1 MLEPIKVSVDVN
13 VHFSEKTEQFILGL
27 FSGKS
32 VNNTKPAAPAAK
44 PAAPAAKPAAPA
56 AKPESKPTAPA
67 AKPES
72 KPAAPAAKPESKPA
86 APAAKPESKPAA
98 PAAKPES
105 KPANTASDNIS
116 IEDVREALS
125 KKVATHRSEI
135 KEKLTELGAPSVT
148 KLDKSKYSEML
159 NFLNS
164 LD

>member
-13 VHFSEKTEQFILGL
+13 IHLSEKTEQFILGL

-32 VNNTKPAAPAAK
+32 VNNAQPAAPAAK
-44 PAAPAAKPAAPA
+44 PAS
-56 AKPESKPTAPA
+56 KPESKPASKPAAPV

-72 KPAAPAAKPESKPA
+72 KPAADT
-86 APAAKPESKPAA
+86 AP
-98 PAAKPES
+98 
-105 KPANTASDNIS
+105 SDNVS

-148 KLDKSKYSEML
+148 KLDKSKYSDML

>member
-13 VHFSEKTEQFILGL
+13 VHLSEKTEQFILGL

-32 VNNTKPAAPAAK
+32 VDNT
-44 PAAPAAKPAAPA
+44 
-56 AKPESKPTAPA
+56 
-67 AKPES
+67 

-86 APAAKPESKPAA
+86 ATAAKPESKPAA
-98 PAAKPES
+98 TAAKPES

>member
-1 MLEPIKVSVDVN
+1 MLEPIKVSVHVN
-13 VHFSEKTEQFILGL
+13 IHLSEKTEQFILGL

-32 VNNTKPAAPAAK
+32 VNNT
-44 PAAPAAKPAAPA
+44 
-56 AKPESKPTAPA
+56 
-67 AKPES
+67 
-72 KPAAPAAKPESKPA
+72 KPA

>member
-13 VHFSEKTEQFILGL
+13 VHLSEKTEQFILGL

-44 PAAPAAKPAAPA
+44 PESKPAA
-56 AKPESKPTAPA
+56 SA

-72 KPAAPAAKPESKPA
+72 KPATS
-86 APAAKPESKPAA
+86 
-98 PAAKPES
+98 AAKPES

>member
-13 VHFSEKTEQFILGL
+13 VHLSEKTEQFILGL

-32 VNNTKPAAPAAK
+32 VNNTKP
-44 PAAPAAKPAAPA
+44 
-56 AKPESKPTAPA
+56 TAPA

-72 KPAAPAAKPESKPA
+72 KPVAAKPESKPA
-86 APAAKPESKPAA
+86 
-98 PAAKPES
+98 AAKPES

>member
-13 VHFSEKTEQFILGL
+13 VHLSEKTEGFILDL
-27 FSGKS
+27 VKS
-32 VNNTKPAAPAAK
+32 IMPDVVKTPAATAAK
-44 PAAPAAKPAAPA
+44 PAS
-56 AKPESKPTAPA
+56 KPESKPA
-67 AKPES
+67 AKSES
-72 KPAAPAAKPESKPA
+72 KPAAPAAKS
-86 APAAKPESKPAA
+86 
-98 PAAKPES
+98 ES

>member
-13 VHFSEKTEQFILGL
+13 VHLSEKTEQFILGL

-32 VNNTKPAAPAAK
+32 VNNTN
-44 PAAPAAKPAAPA
+44 PAAPA
-56 AKPESKPTAPA
+56 AKPESKPVAPA
-67 AKPES
+67 EKSES
-72 KPAAPAAKPESKPA
+72 KS
-86 APAAKPESKPAA
+86 
-98 PAAKPES
+98 
-105 KPANTASDNIS
+105 ANTASDNIS

-125 KKVATHRSEI
+125 KKIATHRSEI

-148 KLDKSKYSEML
+148 KLDKSKYSDML

>member
-13 VHFSEKTEQFILGL
+13 VHLSEKTEQFILGL

-32 VNNTKPAAPAAK
+32 VDNTKPAAPAAK
-44 PAAPAAKPAAPA
+44 
-56 AKPESKPTAPA
+56 T
-67 AKPES
+67 ES
-72 KPAAPAAKPESKPA
+72 KPAASAAKS
-86 APAAKPESKPAA
+86 
-98 PAAKPES
+98 ES

>member
-13 VHFSEKTEQFILGL
+13 VHLSEKTEQFILGL

-32 VNNTKPAAPAAK
+32 VNNTKPAAS
-44 PAAPAAKPAAPA
+44 A
-56 AKPESKPTAPA
+56 AKPESKPAVTA

-72 KPAAPAAKPESKPA
+72 KPAAPAAKQ
-86 APAAKPESKPAA
+86 
-98 PAAKPES
+98 ES

-148 KLDKSKYSEML
+148 KLDKSMYSEML

>member
-13 VHFSEKTEQFILGL
+13 VHLSEKTEQFILGL

-44 PAAPAAKPAAPA
+44 P
-56 AKPESKPTAPA
+56 ESKPA

-72 KPAAPAAKPESKPA
+72 KPAAKPESK
-86 APAAKPESKPAA
+86 

>member
-13 VHFSEKTEQFILGL
+13 VHLSEKTEQFILGL

-44 PAAPAAKPAAPA
+44 P
-56 AKPESKPTAPA
+56 ESK
-67 AKPES
+67 S
-72 KPAAPAAKPESKPA
+72 
-86 APAAKPESKPAA
+86 
-98 PAAKPES
+98 
-105 KPANTASDNIS
+105 ANTASDNIS

-125 KKVATHRSEI
+125 KKVATYRSEI

>member
-13 VHFSEKTEQFILGL
+13 VHLSEKTEGFILDL
-27 FSGKS
+27 VKS
-32 VNNTKPAAPAAK
+32 IMPDVVKDPAATAAK
-44 PAAPAAKPAAPA
+44 
-56 AKPESKPTAPA
+56 T
-67 AKPES
+67 ES
-72 KPAAPAAKPESKPA
+72 KPAASAAKT
-86 APAAKPESKPAA
+86 
-98 PAAKPES
+98 ES

>member
-13 VHFSEKTEQFILGL
+13 VHLSEKTEQFILGL
-27 FSGKS
+27 YSGKS
-32 VNNTKPAAPAAK
+32 VNNTKPAAT
-44 PAAPAAKPAAPA
+44 A
-56 AKPESKPTAPA
+56 AKPESKPTASA

-86 APAAKPESKPAA
+86 D
-98 PAAKPES
+98 
-105 KPANTASDNIS
+105 TASYNIS

-148 KLDKSKYSEML
+148 KLDKSKYSNML

>member
-1 MLEPIKVSVDVN
+1 MLEPSKVSVDGN
-13 VHFSEKTEQFILGL
+13 VHLSEKTEGFILDL
-27 FSGKS
+27 VKS
-32 VNNTKPAAPAAK
+32 IMPDVVKA
-44 PAAPAAKPAAPA
+44 
-56 AKPESKPTAPA
+56 
-67 AKPES
+67 
-72 KPAAPAAKPESKPA
+72 PAAPAAKPESKPA
-86 APAAKPESKPAA
+86 APAAKPESKPTA

-148 KLDKSKYSEML
+148 KLDKSKYSDML

>member
-13 VHFSEKTEQFILGL
+13 VHLSEKTEGFILDL
-27 FSGKS
+27 VKS
-32 VNNTKPAAPAAK
+32 IMPDVVKAPAAT
-44 PAAPAAKPAAPA
+44 AAK
-56 AKPESKPTAPA
+56 S
-67 AKPES
+67 ES
-72 KPAAPAAKPESKPA
+72 KPAAPAAKSESKPA
-86 APAAKPESKPAA
+86 AT
-98 PAAKPES
+98 AAKPES

>member
-13 VHFSEKTEQFILGL
+13 VHLSEKTEGFILDL
-27 FSGKS
+27 VKS
-32 VNNTKPAAPAAK
+32 IMPGVVKAPAAT
-44 PAAPAAKPAAPA
+44 AAK
-56 AKPESKPTAPA
+56 T
-67 AKPES
+67 
-72 KPAAPAAKPESKPA
+72 ESKPA

-125 KKVATHRSEI
+125 KKVATHRNEI

-148 KLDKSKYSEML
+148 KLDKSKYSEMF

>member
-13 VHFSEKTEQFILGL
+13 VHLSEKTEQFILGL

-32 VNNTKPAAPAAK
+32 INNTKPAA
-44 PAAPAAKPAAPA
+44 
-56 AKPESKPTAPA
+56 SA

-72 KPAAPAAKPESKPA
+72 KPAASAAKPESKQAAPATKPESKSA
-86 APAAKPESKPAA
+86 APAAKQ
-98 PAAKPES
+98 ES

>member
-13 VHFSEKTEQFILGL
+13 IHLSEKTEQFILGL
-27 FSGKS
+27 FSDKS

-44 PAAPAAKPAAPA
+44 PAASAA
-56 AKPESKPTAPA
+56 S
-67 AKPES
+67 
-72 KPAAPAAKPESKPA
+72 
-86 APAAKPESKPAA
+86 AAKPESKPAA

>member
-13 VHFSEKTEQFILGL
+13 VHLSEKTEGFILDL
-27 FSGKS
+27 VKS
-32 VNNTKPAAPAAK
+32 IMPDVVKA
-44 PAAPAAKPAAPA
+44 
-56 AKPESKPTAPA
+56 
-67 AKPES
+67 
-72 KPAAPAAKPESKPA
+72 PAAPAAKPESKPA
-86 APAAKPESKPAA
+86 APAAKPESKPA
-98 PAAKPES
+98 S
-105 KPANTASDNIS
+105 TASDNIS

-125 KKVATHRSEI
+125 KKVATHRGEI

>member
-13 VHFSEKTEQFILGL
+13 VHLSEKTEQFILGL

-32 VNNTKPAAPAAK
+32 VNNTKPAA
-44 PAAPAAKPAAPA
+44 
-56 AKPESKPTAPA
+56 SA

-72 KPAAPAAKPESKPA
+72 KPAASAAKPESKP
-86 APAAKPESKPAA
+86 E
-98 PAAKPES
+98 
-105 KPANTASDNIS
+105 NTASDNIS

-148 KLDKSKYSEML
+148 KLDKSKYSDML

>member
-13 VHFSEKTEQFILGL
+13 VHLSEKTEQFILGL

-32 VNNTKPAAPAAK
+32 VNNIKPVAPAAKSESKPAAPAAK
-44 PAAPAAKPAAPA
+44 
-56 AKPESKPTAPA
+56 S
-67 AKPES
+67 ES

-86 APAAKPESKPAA
+86 APAAKPESK
-98 PAAKPES
+98 S
-105 KPANTASDNIS
+105 ANTASDNIS

>member
-13 VHFSEKTEQFILGL
+13 VHLSEKTEGFILDL
-27 FSGKS
+27 VKS
-32 VNNTKPAAPAAK
+32 IMPDVVKAPV
-44 PAAPAAKPAAPA
+44 APVE
-56 AKPESKPTAPA
+56 KPES
-67 AKPES
+67 
-72 KPAAPAAKPESKPA
+72 KPESKPA

>member
-13 VHFSEKTEQFILGL
+13 VHLSEKTEQFILGL

-32 VNNTKPAAPAAK
+32 VNNTKPAA
-44 PAAPAAKPAAPA
+44 
-56 AKPESKPTAPA
+56 SA

-72 KPAAPAAKPESKPA
+72 KPAASAAKPESKPA
-86 APAAKPESKPAA
+86 AS
-98 PAAKPES
+98 AAKPES

>member
-13 VHFSEKTEQFILGL
+13 VHLSEKTEQFILGL

-44 PAAPAAKPAAPA
+44 P
-56 AKPESKPTAPA
+56 ESKPV
-67 AKPES
+67 
-72 KPAAPAAKPESKPA
+72 
-86 APAAKPESKPAA
+86 
-98 PAAKPES
+98 
-105 KPANTASDNIS
+105 NTASDNIS

>member
-13 VHFSEKTEQFILGL
+13 VHLSEKTEGFILDL
-27 FSGKS
+27 VKS
-32 VNNTKPAAPAAK
+32 IMPDVVKA
-44 PAAPAAKPAAPA
+44 
-56 AKPESKPTAPA
+56 
-67 AKPES
+67 
-72 KPAAPAAKPESKPA
+72 
-86 APAAKPESKPAA
+86 PAA

-105 KPANTASDNIS
+105 KPANTVSDNIS
-116 IEDVREALS
+116 IKDVREALS

>member
-13 VHFSEKTEQFILGL
+13 VHLSEKTEQFILGL

-44 PAAPAAKPAAPA
+44 P
-56 AKPESKPTAPA
+56 
-67 AKPES
+67 ES
-72 KPAAPAAKPESKPA
+72 KPAAPAAKTESKPA
-86 APAAKPESKPAA
+86 APAAKTESKPV
-98 PAAKPES
+98 S
-105 KPANTASDNIS
+105 TASDNIS

>member
-13 VHFSEKTEQFILGL
+13 VHLSEKTEQFILGL

-32 VNNTKPAAPAAK
+32 VNNTKTSAT
-44 PAAPAAKPAAPA
+44 
-56 AKPESKPTAPA
+56 S

-72 KPAAPAAKPESKPA
+72 KPAPAAKSESKPA
-86 APAAKPESKPAA
+86 DS
-98 PAAKPES
+98 AAKPES

>member
-13 VHFSEKTEQFILGL
+13 VHLSEKTEGFILDL
-27 FSGKS
+27 VKS
-32 VNNTKPAAPAAK
+32 IMPDVVKAPAAPAAK

-56 AKPESKPTAPA
+56 AKPESKP
-67 AKPES
+67 E
-72 KPAAPAAKPESKPA
+72 
-86 APAAKPESKPAA
+86 
-98 PAAKPES
+98 
-105 KPANTASDNIS
+105 NTASDNIS